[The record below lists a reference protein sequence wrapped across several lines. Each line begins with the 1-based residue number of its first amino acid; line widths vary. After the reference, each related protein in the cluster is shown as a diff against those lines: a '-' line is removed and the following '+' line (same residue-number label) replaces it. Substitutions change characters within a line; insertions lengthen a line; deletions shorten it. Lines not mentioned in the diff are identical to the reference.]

1 MKQRTFRDD
10 LVWGLAVFVGFV
22 IGALV
27 FGAEPA
33 VLIGAVIGITLVIS
47 VRAVMRQRRARGT

>member
-1 MKQRTFRDD
+1 MTQRTLRDD

-33 VLIGAVIGITLVIS
+33 ILLGAAVGIVIVIT
-47 VRAVMRQRRARGT
+47 VRALMRRRRGT

>member
-1 MKQRTFRDD
+1 MKQRTLRDD

-27 FGAEPA
+27 FGAEPSI
-33 VLIGAVIGITLVIS
+33 LIGAAIGIVLVIA
-47 VRAVMRQRRARGT
+47 VRAALRARRT